1 MLVFVSHSDNSEGQH
16 NNKATE
22 SVAQEQAHMN
32 SVLKDQNDFIAFLKG
47 SGVPLKQTWTPQQC
61 SQAAL
66 AWLVDQNDVIRTQFA
81 VTVAELQDNTP
92 VMQPEVK
99 EALSI
104 LLDN

>member
-1 MLVFVSHSDNSEGQH
+1 
-16 NNKATE
+16 
-22 SVAQEQAHMN
+22 MN
-32 SVLKDQNDFIAFLKG
+32 AILKDQNDFFAFLKG

-81 VTVAELQDNTP
+81 VTVTELKDNDQ
-92 VMQPEVK
+92 VMPPEIK

-104 LLDN
+104 LVDN

>member
-1 MLVFVSHSDNSEGQH
+1 
-16 NNKATE
+16 
-22 SVAQEQAHMN
+22 MN
-32 SVLKDQNDFIAFLKG
+32 DILKDQNDFFAFLKG

-66 AWLVDQNDVIRTQFA
+66 AWLVDQNDIIRTQFA
-81 VTVAELQDNTP
+81 VSVTELQDKDQA
-92 VMQPEVK
+92 MQPEIK

>member
-1 MLVFVSHSDNSEGQH
+1 
-16 NNKATE
+16 
-22 SVAQEQAHMN
+22 MN
-32 SVLKDQNDFIAFLKG
+32 AILKDQNDFFAFLKG

-81 VTVAELQDNTP
+81 VTVTELKDNDQ
-92 VMQPEVK
+92 VMPPEIQ

-104 LLDN
+104 LVDN

>member
-1 MLVFVSHSDNSEGQH
+1 MI
-16 NNKATE
+16 
-22 SVAQEQAHMN
+22 
-32 SVLKDQNDFIAFLKG
+32 SVLKDQDDFFAFLRG

-81 VTVAELQDNTP
+81 VTVTELQDSTQ
-92 VMQPEVK
+92 VMQPDIK